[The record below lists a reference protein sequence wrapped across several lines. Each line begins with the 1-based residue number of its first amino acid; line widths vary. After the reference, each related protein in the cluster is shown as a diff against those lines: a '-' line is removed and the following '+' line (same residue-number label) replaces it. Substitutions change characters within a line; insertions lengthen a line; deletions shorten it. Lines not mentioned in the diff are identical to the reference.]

1 MVKIIKNI
9 IMDAGGVFIDTKTVT
24 TANAIGVSPD
34 QLKAVFGEAKKGD
47 LWDNWLL
54 GHIDGDEFERRLC
67 NILEPDLQTVGHR
80 WLSAECYASG
90 LPIHDDVLKDMRY
103 LRDVEGHPVFICS
116 NIVDRTWDYL
126 RDSGIVDSF
135 DGGVYSC
142 KEHMMKPDHAIYQL
156 LLDRFHLD
164 PRETAFF
171 DDKLENCI
179 AAREVGIIAYH
190 WKGDVSLLDAFRSLT
205 LS

>member
-34 QLKAVFGEAKKGD
+34 QLRAVFGEAKKGD
-47 LWDNWLL
+47 LWDDWLL
-54 GHIDGDEFERRLC
+54 GHVDGDEFESRLC
-67 NILEPDLQTVGHR
+67 SVLEPDLRTVGHR
-80 WLSAECYASG
+80 WLSTECYGRG
-90 LPIHDDVLKDMRY
+90 LPIHDGVLKDMHY
-103 LRDVEGHPVFICS
+103 LHDVEGHPIFILS
-116 NIVDRTWDYL
+116 NIVDRTLDYL
-126 RDSGIVDSF
+126 RDSGIAGSF

-142 KEHMMKPDHAIYQL
+142 EEHMMKPDHAIYQL

-171 DDKLENCI
+171 DDKLKNCI

-190 WKGDVSLLDAFRSLT
+190 WKGGVSLLDAFRSLT

>member
-1 MVKIIKNI
+1 MAKIIKNI

-24 TANAIGVSPD
+24 TAKAIGVSPD
-34 QLKAVFGEAKKGD
+34 QLRAVFGEAKKGGSWND
-47 LWDNWLL
+47 WLL
-54 GHIDGDEFERRLC
+54 GHVDGDEFESRLC
-67 NILEPDLQTVGHR
+67 SALEPDLRTVGHR
-80 WLSAECYASG
+80 WLSTECYSRG
-90 LPIHDDVLKDMRY
+90 LPIYDDVLKDMHY
-103 LRDVEGHPVFICS
+103 LHDVEGHPVIILS
-116 NIVDRTWDYL
+116 NIVDRTLDYL
-126 RDSGIVDSF
+126 RDSGIAGSF

-142 KEHMMKPDHAIYQL
+142 EEHMMKPDHAIYQL

-171 DDKLENCI
+171 DDKLKNCI
-179 AAREVGIIAYH
+179 AAKEMGIIAYH